1 VAEVPE
7 GDAELERVA
16 RRASGRGL
24 AVCDH
29 TGSRLAAAGA
39 VLALATLGGYLLSVW
54 VGLFGFKEVRTTA
67 GIAAGVIEV
76 GAFAALAGLAA
87 RRAPAD

>member
-1 VAEVPE
+1 
-7 GDAELERVA
+7 
-16 RRASGRGL
+16 
-24 AVCDH
+24 
-29 TGSRLAAAGA
+29 

-87 RRAPAD
+87 RRAPAG